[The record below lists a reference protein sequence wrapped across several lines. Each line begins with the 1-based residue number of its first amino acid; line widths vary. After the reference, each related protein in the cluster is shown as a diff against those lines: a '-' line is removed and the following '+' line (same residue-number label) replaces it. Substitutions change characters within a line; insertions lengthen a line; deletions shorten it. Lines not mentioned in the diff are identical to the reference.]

1 MTYRILITG
10 TREELS
16 SEEKHKINT
25 LLAKILIIDHPHDD
39 VVIVHGDCPTGVDNW
54 VSGFEDDRTN
64 VTIERH
70 PADWVAHGRYAGPIR
85 NQEMVD
91 LGADI
96 CLAFPKGESRG
107 TRGCAKLAQEAGIPT
122 IITEL

>member
-1 MTYRILITG
+1 MRILITG
-10 TREELS
+10 TREELT
-16 SEEKHKINT
+16 IDDIG
-25 LLAKILIIDHPHDD
+25 KILATVQENVDRT
-39 VVIVHGDCPTGVDNW
+39 VGVTIVHGDCPTGVDAFFNKM
-54 VSGFEDDRTN
+54 GN
-64 VTIERH
+64 VVIERH
-70 PADWVAHGRYAGPIR
+70 PADWAAHGKFAGPKR

-107 TRGCAKLAQEAGIPT
+107 TRGCVKMAKVAGIPT